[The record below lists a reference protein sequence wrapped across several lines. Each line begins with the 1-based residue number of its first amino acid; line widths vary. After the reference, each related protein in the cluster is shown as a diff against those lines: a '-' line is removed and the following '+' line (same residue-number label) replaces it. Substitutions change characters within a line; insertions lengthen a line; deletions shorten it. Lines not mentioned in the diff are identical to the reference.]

1 MGEIIEIT
9 NMTTTATYGEFKQTL
24 DQELQKT
31 AEGFVRIGYLLKV
44 ARDTE
49 VLKESGYSSVAEF
62 AQAEYGLTK
71 DVVSRYININDK
83 YSEEG
88 YSDKLQER
96 YRGFGYTKLAEML
109 NMPESVIEELT
120 PEVSKSKIQEIK
132 KEIREE
138 EQITDVEVMLEGEK
152 GTEDLDSMA
161 GKAIFQYYHEN
172 REEYLEV
179 CNVLEKDWPIN
190 SEYIEAML
198 NAIAPSGYKTE
209 SVRVQGIGRIM
220 FSVKGKDFPIT
231 FLNVRN
237 NEKEEITFSRFG
249 ELIDNMYPVFFSK
262 EHGPTTAKEAWEK
275 IYGEPFTIEKKE
287 EVAPVQQINKPE
299 EKKEEKPVETAGTE
313 DEKEKNDSN
322 AVIAEDNK
330 EEVVE
335 KEQGSVIN
343 LPESDTKAGENVTKK
358 LENVTEHAEI
368 VEKTESKPNFEAEM
382 EAVIEEDKIEMDLR
396 EKALELSDIMIA
408 GCLQDWEGAN
418 MPIEDIRKCIEN
430 TEELLSVLKEL
441 EAAVVRRGENK

>member
-1 MGEIIEIT
+1 MGEIIEIA
-9 NMTTTATYGEFKQTL
+9 NMTTTATYGEFKQML

-49 VLKESGYSSVAEF
+49 VLKKSGYSSVAEF

-109 NMPESVIEELT
+109 NLPESVIEELT
-120 PEVSKSKIQEIK
+120 PEVPKSKIQEIK
-132 KEIREE
+132 KDIREE

-152 GTEDLDSMA
+152 GTTELDSMA

-179 CNVLEKDWPIN
+179 CKVLEKEWPVN
-190 SEYIEAML
+190 GSDYIEAIL

-237 NEKEEITFSRFG
+237 DDKEEINFSIFG
-249 ELIDNMYPVFFSK
+249 EIFDNMYPVFMS
-262 EHGPTTAKEAWEK
+262 EEYGPITAKEAWEK
-275 IYGEPFTIEKKE
+275 LYGEPFAIEKEE
-287 EVAPVQQINKPE
+287 EVAPVQPISIQE
-299 EKKEEKPVETAGTE
+299 EKKEKKQVEIVKEEG
-313 DEKEKNDSN
+313 EKEKQDSKEVKKEN
-322 AVIAEDNK
+322 NK
-330 EEVVE
+330 RKVDEE
-335 KEQGSVIN
+335 EQGSVISS
-343 LPESDTKAGENVTKK
+343 LDKDIKEDENVTKK
-358 LENVTEHAEI
+358 LENVTEQSEI
-368 VEKTESKPNFEAEM
+368 VEMTESKPYFKSEM
-382 EAVIEEDKIEMDLR
+382 EAVIEEDKKETDLR

-430 TEELLSVLKEL
+430 TEELLAVLKEL
-441 EAAVVRRGENK
+441 EAAVMERKRE